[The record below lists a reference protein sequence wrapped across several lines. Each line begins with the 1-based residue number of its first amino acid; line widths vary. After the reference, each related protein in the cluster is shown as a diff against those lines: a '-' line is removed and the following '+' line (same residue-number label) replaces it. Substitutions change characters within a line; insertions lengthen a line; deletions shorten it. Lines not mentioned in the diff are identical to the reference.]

1 MRCVSSNVFEKY
13 STGFFFPCLLVFP
26 LAPHFKYNFSDYFH
40 QGCVSLVRQTV
51 SPCLSL
57 EYQCNDRITCI
68 HKSWVCDGEKDCPGG
83 DDETAPN
90 CQNVTCR
97 PDQFQCK
104 DRSCIPGHFYC
115 SGKAECTD
123 GSDELNCSKYSI
135 FNTIYLHTLMLIVI
149 NNK

>member
-1 MRCVSSNVFEKY
+1 MWTRDFSILFWFKLTNFLI
-13 STGFFFPCLLVFP
+13 LLF
-26 LAPHFKYNFSDYFH
+26 

-90 CQNVTCR
+90 CQNITCR

-123 GSDELNCSKYSI
+123 GSDELNCSKCSI
-135 FNTIYLHTLMLIVI
+135 YNLLHSLIHSI
-149 NNK
+149 Q